1 MKKIALLLALCMIGT
16 AVFCGCGSKDNGE
29 SSANES
35 SVSQSAESSDTA
47 QDDSAEVSVT
57 GTWGVSEIID
67 ADGNRQTLEEFCQA
81 KGVTAEQVGGK
92 YTFNDDGSAICT
104 VAGVDVEGTY
114 EFDGETLTV
123 TTNGKSSVYTYNAED
138 DTLEATDENTGNTSI
153 FVRQ

>member
-67 ADGNRQTLEEFCQA
+67 ADGNRQSLEEFCQA

-92 YTFNDDGSAICT
+92 FTFNDDGSLIAT

-114 EFDGETLTV
+114 EFDGSTLTYTV
-123 TTNGKSSVYTYNAED
+123 NGASTSCTYNAEN
-138 DTLEATDENTGNTSI
+138 DTLECTDENLGSTSV

>member
-1 MKKIALLLALCMIGT
+1 MKKMAKKIALLLALCMMCT
-16 AVFCGCGSKDNGE
+16 VAFCGCGDKDTKK
-29 SSANES
+29 SSTAS
-35 SVSQSAESSDTA
+35 PDTA
-47 QDDSAEVSVT
+47 QADSVEESVI

-67 ADGNRQTLEEFCQA
+67 AEGNSQSFEDFCQA
-81 KGVTAEQVGGK
+81 QGVEPEQVGGV
-92 YTFNDDGSAICT
+92 YTYNEDGSVVVT

-114 EFDGETLTV
+114 KVDGETI